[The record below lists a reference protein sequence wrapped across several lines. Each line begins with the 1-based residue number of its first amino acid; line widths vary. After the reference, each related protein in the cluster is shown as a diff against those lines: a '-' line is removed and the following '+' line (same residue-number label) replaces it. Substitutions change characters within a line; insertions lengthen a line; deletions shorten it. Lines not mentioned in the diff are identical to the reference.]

1 MIRMIL
7 DQHDPGLPY
16 AGCLGIAIGNFMR
29 ATSQIHIGA
38 PHGPREQFARGPRSR
53 RSNAPVRC
61 TMAFDRVYCCWAAG
75 IIARALHESARK
87 QRVSFP
93 AFHRCADRPLGPRSC
108 QTVAIYPEF
117 GGATVTSVQ
126 LEILGGGEGGSRSL
140 VQTAALLK
148 PLGYR
153 THALGKWDVGFRPGP
168 PGAVKKPERF
178 P

>member
-1 MIRMIL
+1 MIFN
-7 DQHDPGLPY
+7 QHDLGLPY
-16 AGCLGIAIGNFMR
+16 AGGLGVAIGNFMR
-29 ATSQIHIGA
+29 ATPQIHIGA
-38 PHGPREQFARGPRSR
+38 PHGPREQFARGPRSP
-53 RSNAPVRC
+53 RSNAPVRR
-61 TMAFDRVYCCWAAG
+61 TMAFDHIYCWWAEG
-75 IIARALHESARK
+75 IIARVLHESARK
-87 QRVSFP
+87 QRVSFA

>member
-1 MIRMIL
+1 
-7 DQHDPGLPY
+7 
-16 AGCLGIAIGNFMR
+16 MR
-29 ATSQIHIGA
+29 AKPQIHIYIGA
-38 PHGPREQFARGPRSR
+38 LHTHGPREQFAPGLRSR
-53 RSNAPVRC
+53 GSNPPVHWTEPFGHVNC
-61 TMAFDRVYCCWAAG
+61 YYSIG
-75 IIARALHESARK
+75 SIARALHESGRK
-87 QRVSFP
+87 QRVSFA

-117 GGATVTSVQ
+117 EGATVTSVQ

>member
-1 MIRMIL
+1 M
-7 DQHDPGLPY
+7 
-16 AGCLGIAIGNFMR
+16 
-29 ATSQIHIGA
+29 T
-38 PHGPREQFARGPRSR
+38 
-53 RSNAPVRC
+53 
-61 TMAFDRVYCCWAAG
+61 
-75 IIARALHESARK
+75 
-87 QRVSFP
+87 
-93 AFHRCADRPLGPRSC
+93 
-108 QTVAIYPEF
+108 IYPEF
-117 GGATVTSVQ
+117 EGATVTSVQ